1 MEARSRDASTGGPP
15 PWLCLDFLVPGL
27 ESCSRAR
34 CHDSRQLGPGMPAD
48 SAGGGWRNSS
58 CRLLS
63 VGDKEAGMQM
73 EHAPLVPVGSQ
84 AWASGCAQEPQPVCK
99 ACLSC
104 LKGLNTCRW
113 PSTVLEKDQQL
124 GKEKRLP
131 ESGLSIRPQGRE
143 SVLRLRSQPAQPRRH
158 EQSLFA
164 STLSH
169 QGASFLQ

>member
-15 PWLCLDFLVPGL
+15 AWLCLDFLVPGL
-27 ESCSRAR
+27 ENCSRAR

-48 SAGGGWRNSS
+48 SEGGGWRNSS

-63 VGDKEAGMQM
+63 VGDKEASMQM

-84 AWASGCAQEPQPVCK
+84 AWASGCAQEPQHGCK

-113 PSTVLEKDQQL
+113 PSVQYLRRTSSSERRSGCQHLALASVP
-124 GKEKRLP
+124 RV
-131 ESGLSIRPQGRE
+131 ESQSSISGP
-143 SVLRLRSQPAQPRRH
+143 SQHSPGVMNSH
-158 EQSLFA
+158 SL
-164 STLSH
+164 H
-169 QGASFLQ
+169 PG